1 MAALDVIN
9 GIGTVAGALGS
20 LGSALGIGGS
30 KDKTKYIQD
39 STNILNDPNRVAS
52 DGTLYGNIKSD
63 YSSRVPESVYYS
75 FLMNKNNQ
83 DWQEKMW
90 NKTNEYNSAKN
101 QALRLLQAG
110 INPTLA
116 MANDGSVGQAQSVS
130 GVNGSVDMTSRSIA
144 QSGENVAMEQFGA
157 GLRMIP
163 QAIQQIASSRKQRA
177 EAKLSELDA
186 ETRSIEN
193 WQRIRKI
200 ITASN
205 LDDKEAALKELDTQ
219 FMRDTY
225 DDRAHRINADATHA
239 FNETQMDIDRA
250 DMLKYQKTK
259 EYYMSLLAK
268 KDYVNYDRNLDSII
282 AERYSQALLNGASAK
297 AAAQQ
302 AVESA
307 VRTAGL
313 RIDNQTKAA
322 LQSDLIEGT
331 RQQYKAMQTQRE
343 LLEQRLAKAKKDND
357 TYMIR
362 LIGDELEQLSMTFR
376 NVSVGVAGLRGF
388 PVSDSETVTESID
401 ADGRDSYSRT
411 VKRNVKHQ

>member
-20 LGSALGIGGS
+20 LGSALGIGGN
-30 KDKTKYIQD
+30 KTKYKYD
-39 STNILNDPNRVAS
+39 STNIANDPNYVES
-52 DGTLYGNIKSD
+52 DGTFIGDLANRKS
-63 YSSRVPESVYYS
+63 SKMPESTYYS

-130 GVNGSVDMTSRSIA
+130 GVNGSVDMTSRSLE
-144 QSGENVAMEQFGA
+144 QSGANVAMEQFGA

-163 QAIQQIASSRKQRA
+163 QAIQQIASSRKLRA
-177 EAKLSELDA
+177 DAKLSELDA

-225 DDRAHRINADATHA
+225 EDRAHRINADATHA
-239 FNETQMDIDRA
+239 FNETQMDIDRS

-268 KDYVNYDRNLDSII
+268 KDYVNYDRNLNSII

-401 ADGRDSYSRT
+401 AEGRDSYSRT

>member
-1 MAALDVIN
+1 MN
-9 GIGTVAGALGS
+9 
-20 LGSALGIGGS
+20 SAR
-30 KDKTKYIQD
+30 K
-39 STNILNDPNRVAS
+39 NIANDPNYVKS
-52 DGTLYGNIKSD
+52 DGTFIGDLANRKS
-63 YSSRVPESVYYS
+63 SKMPESTYYS

-130 GVNGSVDMTSRSIA
+130 GVNGSVDMTSRSNE
-144 QSGENVAMEQFGA
+144 QSGANVAMEQFGA

-163 QAIQQIASSRKQRA
+163 QAIQQIASSRKLRA
-177 EAKLSELDA
+177 DAKLSELDA

-205 LDDKEAALKELDTQ
+205 LDDKDAALKELDTQ
-219 FMRDTY
+219 FLRDTY

-268 KDYVNYDRNLDSII
+268 KDYVNYDRNLNSII

-297 AAAQQ
+297 AAAQL

-322 LQSDLIEGT
+322 LQNDLIEGT

>member
-1 MAALDVIN
+1 MAVLDVIN

-30 KDKTKYIQD
+30 KTKYKYD
-39 STNILNDPNRVAS
+39 STNIANDPNYVNS
-52 DGTLYGNIKSD
+52 DGTFIGDLANRKS
-63 YSSRVPESVYYS
+63 SKMPESTYYS

-130 GVNGSVDMTSRSIA
+130 GVNGSVDMTSRSNE
-144 QSGENVAMEQFGA
+144 QSGANVAMEQFGA

-163 QAIQQIASSRKQRA
+163 QAIQQIASSRKLRA
-177 EAKLSELDA
+177 DAKLSELDA

-200 ITASN
+200 ITSSN
-205 LDDKEAALKELDTQ
+205 LDDKDAALKELDTQ
-219 FMRDTY
+219 FLRDTY
-225 DDRAHRINADATHA
+225 EDRAHRINADATHA
-239 FNETQMDIDRA
+239 FNETQMDIDRS

-268 KDYVNYDRNLDSII
+268 KDYVNYDRNLNSII

>member
-30 KDKTKYIQD
+30 KTKYKYD
-39 STNILNDPNRVAS
+39 STNIANDPNYVES
-52 DGTLYGNIKSD
+52 DGTFIGDLANRKS
-63 YSSRVPESVYYS
+63 SKMPESTYYS

-130 GVNGSVDMTSRSIA
+130 GVNGSVDMTSRSNE
-144 QSGENVAMEQFGA
+144 QSGANVAMEQFGA

-163 QAIQQIASSRKQRA
+163 QAIQEIASSRKQRA
-177 EAKLSELDA
+177 DAKLSELDA

-200 ITASN
+200 ISSSN
-205 LDDKEAALKELDTQ
+205 LDDKDAALKELDTQ
-219 FMRDTY
+219 FLRDTY

-313 RIDNQTKAA
+313 RIDNQTKSA
-322 LQSDLIEGT
+322 LQSDLIDGT
-331 RQQYKAMQTQRE
+331 RQQYKAMRAQRE

>member
-20 LGSALGIGGS
+20 LGSALGIGG
-30 KDKTKYIQD
+30 KGKTKYITD
-39 STNILNDPNRVAS
+39 SNNVVNDPNRVSS
-52 DGTLYGNIKSD
+52 DGSTFGDLAAYKSN
-63 YSSRVPESVYYS
+63 RVPESVYYS

-130 GVNGSVDMTSRSIA
+130 GVNGSVDMTSRSLE
-144 QSGENVAMEQFGA
+144 QSGANVAMEQFGA

-163 QAIQQIASSRKQRA
+163 QAIQQIASSRKLRA
-177 EAKLSELDA
+177 DAKLSELDA

-225 DDRAHRINADATHA
+225 EDRAHRINADATHA
-239 FNETQMDIDRA
+239 FNETQMDIDRS

-268 KDYVNYDRNLDSII
+268 KDYQNYDRNLNSII

-307 VRTAGL
+307 ARTAGL

-401 ADGRDSYSRT
+401 AEGRDSYSRT